1 VPAQTRAFLFSDVRG
16 YSAYTERHG
25 DRAARELLGRYRRA
39 VREVIATFHG
49 AEIRTEGDSFYV
61 VFDSVSDAVQAGL
74 AILVSLERDR
84 ANQPADPI
92 NVGIGI
98 HAGESEDSDEG
109 IVSGAVNVAAR
120 ICSQA
125 QPGELL
131 VSDTVRALTRTYMDV
146 RFQPRGRRRL
156 KGIADPVALYRAV
169 AAADGA
175 SRGAG
180 LDSGLRGRWLRRAGI
195 ATGGAAAILAVAIIG
210 GTLLRE
216 SLASDQSGPSAEES
230 TSAQASGQTGAGG
243 SQPTAPA
250 SASAPVDAMPAA
262 FPTDAEVALL
272 EQLTI
277 DTAACVR
284 ADADEIPTAPHPQL
298 PSFYQPDV
306 EAAVRC
312 PIAGST
318 NIYFFKPLASVG
330 AESMA
335 RGKDVAEEIVLSL
348 AGRRGIARGECTSEV
363 AALETWEF
371 AGASGWL
378 LCDPTHE
385 PRQLFWTYE
394 GTNLLGKG
402 EGPDLGELLGWW
414 NDHARFA
421 AD

>member
-1 VPAQTRAFLFSDVRG
+1 MPAQTRAFLFSDLRG

-25 DRAARELLGRYRRA
+25 DRAARDLLGRYRRA
-39 VREVIATFHG
+39 VREVIATLHG
-49 AEIRTEGDSFYV
+49 AEIRTEGDSFYI

-74 AILVSLERDR
+74 AVLASLERER
-84 ANQPADPI
+84 AEQPSDPI

-98 HAGESEDSDEG
+98 HAGESEDSEEG

-120 ICSQA
+120 ICAQA

-169 AAADGA
+169 AAADGVA
-175 SRGAG
+175 RGAALDAG
-180 LDSGLRGRWLRRAGI
+180 LQRSWLRRAGI
-195 ATGGAAAILAVAIIG
+195 AIGGAAAILAVAIIG

-216 SLASDQSGPSAEES
+216 SIASDRSDPPAGEPS
-230 TSAQASGQTGAGG
+230 SAQGSGHTRMSG
-243 SQPTAPA
+243 SPSTPRA
-250 SASAPVDAMPAA
+250 SASAPVDAMPAT

-272 EQLTI
+272 DQLSI
-277 DTAACVR
+277 DTGACVR
-284 ADADEIPTAPHPQL
+284 ADADEIPTAPHPQQ
-298 PSFYQPDV
+298 STFYQPDV

-318 NIYFFKPLASVG
+318 NVFFFKPLASIG

-335 RGKDVAEEIVLSL
+335 RGQDVAEEIVLSL
-348 AGRRGIARGECTSEV
+348 AGRRGIAAGDCTSEV

-378 LCDPTHE
+378 LCDPTHQ
-385 PRQLFWTYE
+385 PPQLFWTYE

-402 EGPDLGELLGWW
+402 EGPDSGELLGWW